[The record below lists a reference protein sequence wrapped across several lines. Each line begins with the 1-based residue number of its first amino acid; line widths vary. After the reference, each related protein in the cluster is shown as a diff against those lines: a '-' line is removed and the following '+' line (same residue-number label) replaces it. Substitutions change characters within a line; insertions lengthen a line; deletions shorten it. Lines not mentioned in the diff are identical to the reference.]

1 MIESSGY
8 ESPIAIQKIPIE
20 AIAARTPLFINQMCW
35 LVSPQSDDVQEIT
48 VSKAGL
54 IWAVVKELFCCI
66 FCTIQHL
73 FDLSINKNED

>member
-1 MIESSGY
+1 
-8 ESPIAIQKIPIE
+8 
-20 AIAARTPLFINQMCW
+20 LFIIQICW
-35 LVSPQSDDVQEIT
+35 LDSPKSDDYQEKT

-73 FDLSINKNED
+73 FDFSINKNED